1 MHFLDV
7 SCPPFV
13 FLQTHEYFSFFF
25 RVLDLDHSF
34 LNEIH
39 NQVCAFSLEKND
51 LIEKIIFLGEFHL
64 VHFWSFL
71 FGSVFY
77 FRHEFDLAFYVC
89 GLFLIVSVD
98 LCFLVDDVGVQRIEK
113 SKYLVYLGIY
123 FGLLLILHFHFQ
135 QVYS

>member
-1 MHFLDV
+1 MRDMLRKYEV
-7 SCPPFV
+7 
-13 FLQTHEYFSFFF
+13 Q
-25 RVLDLDHSF
+25 
-34 LNEIH
+34 
-39 NQVCAFSLEKND
+39 
-51 LIEKIIFLGEFHL
+51 IFLGEFHL

-77 FRHEFDLAFYVC
+77 FIHASNLAFYVC

-113 SKYLVYLGIY
+113 SKYLVHLGIH

>member
-39 NQVCAFSLEKND
+39 NQGCAFSLEKND
-51 LIEKIIFLGEFHL
+51 LIEKRIFLGEFHL

-77 FRHEFDLAFYVC
+77 FIHASNLAFYVC

-113 SKYLVYLGIY
+113 SKYLVHLGI
-123 FGLLLILHFHFQ
+123 
-135 QVYS
+135 